1 MESQGVDT
9 PALFSCLVGLSYSL
23 DRGYVVLGG
32 QPRLL
37 AGPVFFGFYQCYETV
52 KQARAH
58 GDSDDRN
65 RTVRPYV
72 TNSLE
77 IRYGRAAWPA
87 EPRKFF
93 EKKHKILL
101 NGFRPK
107 AVG

>member
-37 AGPVFFGFYQCYETV
+37 AGLVFFGFYQCYETV

-58 GDSDDRN
+58 GNSDDRN
-65 RTVRPYV
+65 RTARRYV
-72 TNSLE
+72 TN
-77 IRYGRAAWPA
+77 RYGYDMAVRHGRAS
-87 EPRKFF
+87 KFF
-93 EKKHKILL
+93 EKNTKYC
-101 NGFRPK
+101 
-107 AVG
+107 